1 MEIKIIRFGRYHHAV
16 SGRLLIDGQ
25 HVCDTLEQDAGSLPE
40 GEYVMCRNKA
50 SVLPYY
56 IYSGKEDIGSGLEQK
71 ADCAPEEKS
80 DCVPEEKSDS
90 VPEKKSDCVPE
101 KKSDCVP
108 EEKNRKV
115 FLSMGNGIH
124 GWRRRCIIVGECL
137 HLGFL
142 IRSQEHYDQLLP
154 RLRMQ
159 LVRHRPIVVKISRS
173 PDFVDAA

>member
-25 HVCDTLEQDAGSLPE
+25 HVCDTLEQDSGSLPE
-40 GEYVMCRNKA
+40 GEYLMCRNKA
-50 SVLPYY
+50 SSLPYY
-56 IYSGKEDIGSGLEQK
+56 IYSGKEDKGSSLEQK
-71 ADCAPEEKS
+71 ADCAPEEKN
-80 DCVPEEKSDS
+80 K
-90 VPEKKSDCVPE
+90 
-101 KKSDCVP
+101 
-108 EEKNRKV
+108 KV

-124 GWRRRCIIVGECL
+124 GWRRHCIIVGECL

>member
-1 MEIKIIRFGRYHHAV
+1 M
-16 SGRLLIDGQ
+16 LIDGQ

-50 SVLPYY
+50 SALPYY
-56 IYSGKEDIGSGLEQK
+56 IYSGKEED
-71 ADCAPEEKS
+71 
-80 DCVPEEKSDS
+80 
-90 VPEKKSDCVPE
+90 
-101 KKSDCVP
+101 
-108 EEKNRKV
+108 RKV

>member
-25 HVCDTLEQDAGSLPE
+25 HVCDTLEQDTGSLPE

-50 SVLPYY
+50 SALPYY
-56 IYSGKEDIGSGLEQK
+56 IYSGKEDIDSGLEQK
-71 ADCAPEEKS
+71 SDCAL
-80 DCVPEEKSDS
+80 
-90 VPEKKSDCVPE
+90 
-101 KKSDCVP
+101 

-124 GWRRRCIIVGECL
+124 GWRGRCIIVGECL

-142 IRSQEHYDQLLP
+142 IRSQEYYDQILP

>member
-25 HVCDTLEQDAGSLPE
+25 HVCDTLEQDSGSLPE
-40 GEYVMCRNKA
+40 GEYLMCRNKA
-50 SVLPYY
+50 SALPYY

-71 ADCAPEEKS
+71 ADCAK
-80 DCVPEEKSDS
+80 
-90 VPEKKSDCVPE
+90 
-101 KKSDCVP
+101 

-124 GWRRRCIIVGECL
+124 GWRRHCIIVGECL

>member
-50 SVLPYY
+50 SSLPYY

-71 ADCAPEEKS
+71 ADCAPK
-80 DCVPEEKSDS
+80 
-90 VPEKKSDCVPE
+90 

-173 PDFVDAA
+173 PDFVDAP

>member
-25 HVCDTLEQDAGSLPE
+25 HVCDTLEQDTGSLPE

-50 SVLPYY
+50 SALPYY
-56 IYSGKEDIGSGLEQK
+56 IYSGKEDIGSGLEEK
-71 ADCAPEEKS
+71 ADCAKEQ
-80 DCVPEEKSDS
+80 
-90 VPEKKSDCVPE
+90 
-101 KKSDCVP
+101 KSDCVP

>member
-25 HVCDTLEQDAGSLPE
+25 HVCDTLEQDTGSLPE

-50 SVLPYY
+50 SALPYY

-71 ADCAPEEKS
+71 ADC
-80 DCVPEEKSDS
+80 VPEQKA
-90 VPEKKSDCVPE
+90 
-101 KKSDCVP
+101 DCVP

>member
-50 SVLPYY
+50 SALPYY

-71 ADCAPEEKS
+71 ADCAKEQ
-80 DCVPEEKSDS
+80 
-90 VPEKKSDCVPE
+90 
-101 KKSDCVP
+101 KSDCVP

-159 LVRHRPIVVKISRS
+159 LVRHRSIVVKISRS

>member
-1 MEIKIIRFGRYHHAV
+1 MEIRIIRFGRYHHAV

-25 HVCDTLEQDAGSLPE
+25 HVCDTLEQDTGSLPE

-50 SVLPYY
+50 SSLPYY
-56 IYSGKEDIGSGLEQK
+56 IYSGKEED
-71 ADCAPEEKS
+71 
-80 DCVPEEKSDS
+80 
-90 VPEKKSDCVPE
+90 
-101 KKSDCVP
+101 
-108 EEKNRKV
+108 RKV

>member
-50 SVLPYY
+50 SALPYY
-56 IYSGKEDIGSGLEQK
+56 IYSGKE
-71 ADCAPEEKS
+71 EE
-80 DCVPEEKSDS
+80 
-90 VPEKKSDCVPE
+90 
-101 KKSDCVP
+101 
-108 EEKNRKV
+108 RKV

-124 GWRRRCIIVGECL
+124 GWRHRCIIVGECL

-159 LVRHRPIVVKISRS
+159 LVRHRPIEVKISRS

>member
-50 SVLPYY
+50 SALPYY

-71 ADCAPEEKS
+71 ADCA
-80 DCVPEEKSDS
+80 
-90 VPEKKSDCVPE
+90 PE

-124 GWRRRCIIVGECL
+124 GWRRRCIIVGKCL

>member
-25 HVCDTLEQDAGSLPE
+25 HVCDTLEQDTGSLPE

-50 SVLPYY
+50 SSLPYY
-56 IYSGKEDIGSGLEQK
+56 IYSGKEED
-71 ADCAPEEKS
+71 
-80 DCVPEEKSDS
+80 
-90 VPEKKSDCVPE
+90 
-101 KKSDCVP
+101 
-108 EEKNRKV
+108 RKV
-115 FLSMGNGIH
+115 FLSAGNGIH
-124 GWRRRCIIVGECL
+124 GWRHRCIIVGECL

-159 LVRHRPIVVKISRS
+159 QVRHRPIVVKISRS

>member
-25 HVCDTLEQDAGSLPE
+25 HVCDTLEQDTGSLPE

-50 SVLPYY
+50 SSLPYY

-71 ADCAPEEKS
+71 ADC
-80 DCVPEEKSDS
+80 VL
-90 VPEKKSDCVPE
+90 
-101 KKSDCVP
+101 

-124 GWRRRCIIVGECL
+124 GWRHRCIIVGECL

>member
-25 HVCDTLEQDAGSLPE
+25 HVCDTLEQDTGSLPE

-50 SVLPYY
+50 SSLPYY

-71 ADCAPEEKS
+71 SDCAPEEKS
-80 DCVPEEKSDS
+80 DCVPEEK
-90 VPEKKSDCVPE
+90 
-101 KKSDCVP
+101 
-108 EEKNRKV
+108 NRKF

-159 LVRHRPIVVKISRS
+159 LVRHRPSVVKISRS

>member
-25 HVCDTLEQDAGSLPE
+25 HVCDTLEQDTGSLPE

-50 SVLPYY
+50 SALPYY

-71 ADCAPEEKS
+71 ADCAKEQ
-80 DCVPEEKSDS
+80 
-90 VPEKKSDCVPE
+90 
-101 KKSDCVP
+101 KSDCVP

-124 GWRRRCIIVGECL
+124 GWRRRCIIVGEGL

-173 PDFVDAA
+173 PDFVDAP

>member
-25 HVCDTLEQDAGSLPE
+25 HVCDTLEQDTGSLPE

-50 SVLPYY
+50 SALPYY

-71 ADCAPEEKS
+71 ADC
-80 DCVPEEKSDS
+80 VQ
-90 VPEKKSDCVPE
+90 
-101 KKSDCVP
+101 

-124 GWRRRCIIVGECL
+124 GWRHRCIIVGECL

>member
-25 HVCDTLEQDAGSLPE
+25 HVCDTLEQDTGSLPE

-50 SVLPYY
+50 SALPYY

-71 ADCAPEEKS
+71 ADCAK
-80 DCVPEEKSDS
+80 
-90 VPEKKSDCVPE
+90 E

>member
-25 HVCDTLEQDAGSLPE
+25 HVCDTLEQDTGSLPE

-50 SVLPYY
+50 SALPYY

-71 ADCAPEEKS
+71 ADC
-80 DCVPEEKSDS
+80 VPEE
-90 VPEKKSDCVPE
+90 
-101 KKSDCVP
+101 KSDCVP

-124 GWRRRCIIVGECL
+124 GWRHRCIIVGECL

-142 IRSQEHYDQLLP
+142 IRSQELYDQLLP

>member
-25 HVCDTLEQDAGSLPE
+25 HVCDTLEQDTGSLPE

-50 SVLPYY
+50 SALPYY
-56 IYSGKEDIGSGLEQK
+56 IYSVSKED
-71 ADCAPEEKS
+71 
-80 DCVPEEKSDS
+80 
-90 VPEKKSDCVPE
+90 
-101 KKSDCVP
+101 
-108 EEKNRKV
+108 RKV

-124 GWRRRCIIVGECL
+124 GWRHRCIIVGECL

-159 LVRHRPIVVKISRS
+159 LVRHRSIVVKISRS

>member
-25 HVCDTLEQDAGSLPE
+25 HVCDTLEQDTGSLPE

-50 SVLPYY
+50 SSLPYY

-71 ADCAPEEKS
+71 ADCVLEE
-80 DCVPEEKSDS
+80 
-90 VPEKKSDCVPE
+90 KSDCVPE

>member
-25 HVCDTLEQDAGSLPE
+25 HVCDTLEQDTGSLPE

-50 SVLPYY
+50 SALPYY
-56 IYSGKEDIGSGLEQK
+56 IYSGKEDIDSGLEQK
-71 ADCAPEEKS
+71 ADCAKEQKA
-80 DCVPEEKSDS
+80 
-90 VPEKKSDCVPE
+90 
-101 KKSDCVP
+101 DCVP

>member
-25 HVCDTLEQDAGSLPE
+25 HVCDTLEQDTGSLPE

-50 SVLPYY
+50 SALPYY

-71 ADCAPEEKS
+71 ANCAPEEKA
-80 DCVPEEKSDS
+80 
-90 VPEKKSDCVPE
+90 DCVPE
-101 KKSDCVP
+101 K
-108 EEKNRKV
+108 KNRKV

>member
-25 HVCDTLEQDAGSLPE
+25 HVCDTLEQDTGSLPE

-50 SVLPYY
+50 SSLPYY
-56 IYSGKEDIGSGLEQK
+56 IYSGKEED
-71 ADCAPEEKS
+71 
-80 DCVPEEKSDS
+80 
-90 VPEKKSDCVPE
+90 
-101 KKSDCVP
+101 
-108 EEKNRKV
+108 RKV

-124 GWRRRCIIVGECL
+124 GWRHRCIIVGECL

-159 LVRHRPIVVKISRS
+159 LVRHCPIVVKISRS

>member
-50 SVLPYY
+50 SALPYY

-71 ADCAPEEKS
+71 ADCVS
-80 DCVPEEKSDS
+80 
-90 VPEKKSDCVPE
+90 
-101 KKSDCVP
+101 

>member
-1 MEIKIIRFGRYHHAV
+1 MEIKIIRFGSYHHAV

-25 HVCDTLEQDAGSLPE
+25 HVCDTLEQDTGSLPE
-40 GEYVMCRNKA
+40 GEYLMCRNKA
-50 SVLPYY
+50 SALPYY

-80 DCVPEEKSDS
+80 DCVPEEK
-90 VPEKKSDCVPE
+90 
-101 KKSDCVP
+101 
-108 EEKNRKV
+108 NRKV

-124 GWRRRCIIVGECL
+124 GWRRHCIIVGECL

>member
-25 HVCDTLEQDAGSLPE
+25 HVCDTLEQDSGSLPE

-50 SVLPYY
+50 SSLPYY

-71 ADCAPEEKS
+71 ADC
-80 DCVPEEKSDS
+80 
-90 VPEKKSDCVPE
+90 VPEKKSDCIPEKKADCAPE

>member
-25 HVCDTLEQDAGSLPE
+25 HICDTLEQDTGSLPE

-50 SVLPYY
+50 SALPYY
-56 IYSGKEDIGSGLEQK
+56 IYSGKEDIVSGLEQK
-71 ADCAPEEKS
+71 ADC
-80 DCVPEEKSDS
+80 VPEE
-90 VPEKKSDCVPE
+90 
-101 KKSDCVP
+101 KSDCVP

>member
-25 HVCDTLEQDAGSLPE
+25 HVCDTLEQDTGSLPE

-50 SVLPYY
+50 SALPYY

-71 ADCAPEEKS
+71 ADC
-80 DCVPEEKSDS
+80 VL
-90 VPEKKSDCVPE
+90 
-101 KKSDCVP
+101 

>member
-50 SVLPYY
+50 SSLPYY

-71 ADCAPEEKS
+71 ADCVPEEKS
-80 DCVPEEKSDS
+80 DCA
-90 VPEKKSDCVPE
+90 
-101 KKSDCVP
+101 P

>member
-25 HVCDTLEQDAGSLPE
+25 HVCDTLEQDTGSLPE

-50 SVLPYY
+50 SALPYY
-56 IYSGKEDIGSGLEQK
+56 IYSGKEED
-71 ADCAPEEKS
+71 
-80 DCVPEEKSDS
+80 
-90 VPEKKSDCVPE
+90 
-101 KKSDCVP
+101 
-108 EEKNRKV
+108 RKV

-124 GWRRRCIIVGECL
+124 GWRHRCIIVGECL

-159 LVRHRPIVVKISRS
+159 LVRHRPIVVKIYRF

>member
-25 HVCDTLEQDAGSLPE
+25 HVCDTLEQDTGSLPE

-50 SVLPYY
+50 SALPYY
-56 IYSGKEDIGSGLEQK
+56 IYSGKEDIGSGLE
-71 ADCAPEEKS
+71 EKS
-80 DCVPEEKSDS
+80 DCA
-90 VPEKKSDCVPE
+90 PE

-115 FLSMGNGIH
+115 FLSAGNGIH

-142 IRSQEHYDQLLP
+142 IHSQEHYDQLLP

>member
-25 HVCDTLEQDAGSLPE
+25 HVCDTLEQDTSSLPE
-40 GEYVMCRNKA
+40 GEYLMCRNKA
-50 SVLPYY
+50 SALPYY
-56 IYSGKEDIGSGLEQK
+56 IYSVSKED
-71 ADCAPEEKS
+71 
-80 DCVPEEKSDS
+80 
-90 VPEKKSDCVPE
+90 
-101 KKSDCVP
+101 
-108 EEKNRKV
+108 RKV

-124 GWRRRCIIVGECL
+124 GWRRHCIIVGECL

>member
-25 HVCDTLEQDAGSLPE
+25 HVCDTLEQDTGSLPE

-50 SVLPYY
+50 SALPYY
-56 IYSGKEDIGSGLEQK
+56 IYSGKEDIGSGLE
-71 ADCAPEEKS
+71 EKS
-80 DCVPEEKSDS
+80 DCVLEE
-90 VPEKKSDCVPE
+90 
-101 KKSDCVP
+101 KSDCVP

-124 GWRRRCIIVGECL
+124 GWRHRCIIVGECL

>member
-25 HVCDTLEQDAGSLPE
+25 HVCDTLEQDTGSLPE

-50 SVLPYY
+50 SSLPYY
-56 IYSGKEDIGSGLEQK
+56 IYSGKEED
-71 ADCAPEEKS
+71 
-80 DCVPEEKSDS
+80 
-90 VPEKKSDCVPE
+90 
-101 KKSDCVP
+101 
-108 EEKNRKV
+108 RKV

-159 LVRHRPIVVKISRS
+159 RPIVVKISRS

>member
-25 HVCDTLEQDAGSLPE
+25 HVCDTLEQDTGSLPE

-50 SVLPYY
+50 SSLPYY

-71 ADCAPEEKS
+71 ADCA
-80 DCVPEEKSDS
+80 
-90 VPEKKSDCVPE
+90 PE

>member
-25 HVCDTLEQDAGSLPE
+25 HVCDTLEQDTGSLPE

-50 SVLPYY
+50 SSLPYY

-71 ADCAPEEKS
+71 S
-80 DCVPEEKSDS
+80 DCVPEE
-90 VPEKKSDCVPE
+90 KSDCVPE
-101 KKSDCVP
+101 KKSDCAP

>member
-25 HVCDTLEQDAGSLPE
+25 HVCDTLEQDTGSLPE

-50 SVLPYY
+50 SALPYY
-56 IYSGKEDIGSGLEQK
+56 IYSGKEDIGSGLEEK
-71 ADCAPEEKS
+71 ADCAPEEK
-80 DCVPEEKSDS
+80 
-90 VPEKKSDCVPE
+90 
-101 KKSDCVP
+101 
-108 EEKNRKV
+108 NRKA

-124 GWRRRCIIVGECL
+124 GWRHRCIIVGECL